1 MRKLILSVLGLVAL
15 FHLAG
20 GWYFSEQLRRD
31 AIEPDHEP
39 AVDDVTVV
47 EVGAGTIRLS
57 AIPGTD
63 PELMAAGILG
73 LDWGT
78 GYGQLSTGFESHQDQ
93 TVTRNLSRIS
103 GEQPPIG
110 GRARLDANAF
120 PSDPDS
126 AFGLDYTDVTYTS
139 PLGAMNAWRIL
150 ATGDTWV
157 IHVHGLGVTRAEA
170 LRLVGPL
177 AISGYPQLV
186 ISYRNDEGQPADESG
201 YFRFG
206 ITEWEDLA
214 GAVNFAVDQGAAGV
228 VLVGYSTGA
237 AHIMSYLKHVPDN
250 PVRALV
256 FDSPNLDFEQTV
268 DLGAS
273 QESLPLGLPLPPT
286 LVWTAKRLASIRF
299 GLDWDAINYL
309 PDSANLT
316 VPALVVHGTA
326 DDTVPYTSSEAF
338 ARSRPEL
345 VRLLLVPGAGHVR
358 SWNVGPQP
366 YERAVS
372 DFLSEVLSE

>member
-1 MRKLILSVLGLVAL
+1 MRKLVLGLCGLAAL
-15 FHLAG
+15 FHLGG
-20 GWYFSEQLRRD
+20 GWYFSDQLRRD

-47 EVGAGTIRLS
+47 EVGPGTIRLA
-57 AIPGTD
+57 AIPD
-63 PELMAAGILG
+63 RDAELTTAGILG
-73 LDWGT
+73 LDWRT
-78 GYGQLSTGFESHQDQ
+78 GYGQLSTTFERHEDQ
-93 TVTRNLSRIS
+93 TVTRNLTRIT
-103 GEQPPIG
+103 GEPPPIG
-110 GRARLDANAF
+110 AEARLDASAF
-120 PSDPDS
+120 PSNPAS

-139 PLGAMNAWRIL
+139 PLGDMNAWKIL
-150 ATGDTWV
+150 APGDTWV

-177 AISGYPQLV
+177 ATSGYPQLV
-186 ISYRNDEGQPADESG
+186 INYRNDEGEPADPTG

-214 GAVNFAVDQGAAGV
+214 GAVDYAVTQGAAGV

-237 AHIMSYLKHVPDN
+237 AHIMSYLKRMPEN

-256 FDSPNLDFEQTV
+256 LDSPNLDFEQTV

-273 QESLPLGLPLPPT
+273 QERLVLGLPLPGS

-299 GLDWDAINYL
+299 NLDWEAINYL
-309 PDSANLT
+309 PEAANLS
-316 VPALVVHGTA
+316 VPTLLVHGTA
-326 DDTVPYTSSEAF
+326 DDTVPYRISEAF
-338 ARSRPEL
+338 AQARPEL

-366 YERAVS
+366 YERAVL
-372 DFLSEVLSE
+372 DFLSDVLSP